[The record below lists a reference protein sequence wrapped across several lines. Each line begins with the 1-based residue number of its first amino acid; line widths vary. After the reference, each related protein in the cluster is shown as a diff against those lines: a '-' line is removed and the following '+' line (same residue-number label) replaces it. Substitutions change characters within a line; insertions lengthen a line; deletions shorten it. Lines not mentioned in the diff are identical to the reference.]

1 MEMDVHASAGIRQ
14 MNYWKLFYRS
24 VESRLQENR
33 GTSRVIR
40 NRAAIRAYLAQPDS
54 SALVTFPRTGSHW
67 LRMMMERYFERPSL
81 VRIFFYPEKTDYLSY
96 HTHDKNLRF
105 VHPHVIYLY
114 RDPVDT
120 VYSQMQ
126 FCGGPLDR
134 AGRVRHWTG
143 EYAANLSKWLLT
155 ETFTEKKLILRYE
168 NLRNEPATEF
178 AKLCD
183 WYGTDFDA
191 ARFEQAKAGLT
202 RQRVD
207 SGTSD
212 RRVVNLRSEYAEQR
226 KMFREMHFELI
237 WEMVKAAGL
246 MPHFEDEAPAG

>member
-1 MEMDVHASAGIRQ
+1 MKYG
-14 MNYWKLFYRS
+14 KLFFS
-24 VESRLQENR
+24 LVESRLQENR

-40 NRAAIRAYLAQPDS
+40 SRAVIRNYLAQQDS
-54 SALVTFPRTGSHW
+54 SALVSFPRTGSHW

-81 VRIFFYPEKTDYLSY
+81 VRIFFYPEKTDYLSF

-105 VHPHVIYLY
+105 LHPRVIYLY

-126 FCGGPLDR
+126 FCGEPLDS
-134 AGRVRHWTG
+134 AGKVRHWTG

-178 AKLCD
+178 ARLCD

-212 RRVVNLRSEYAEQR
+212 RRVVNLSSDYADQR
-226 KMFREMHFELI
+226 KKFRAMHQELI
-237 WEMVKAAGL
+237 WEMINSAGL
-246 MPHFEDEAPAG
+246 MPYFDPGGLPE